1 MSPLPPRPLDP
12 LWRGLRTLRVVV
24 TVGLYLLVLPSGIL
38 PYAVF
43 RVVGACRGWSPVE
56 RARRL
61 QRLCAVGLRCMHWWL
76 RVFRIISFDARQ
88 VRLQLPP
95 GPCVV
100 VANHPTS
107 LDPTALIVLLGE
119 CCTLVKP
126 AVYRQRLIG
135 ALLAQ
140 AMHFEGPSLDPGSVG
155 NVLDEAMVRLRA
167 GMHLFV
173 FPEGTRSPEGELRP
187 FDRIA
192 FAIAC
197 RAGVPVVSLLLRCD
211 PVYLSHATPL
221 YRPPARQPRLVV
233 ETLAVDRPEQ
243 VGGDSRRLRDL
254 VEGRFRAAVGSGDA
268 HGNAAPPGAG
278 RRWNRPG
285 AGIN

>member
-1 MSPLPPRPLDP
+1 VTDAPSRPLEA

-38 PYAVF
+38 PFAIF
-43 RVVGACRGWSPVE
+43 RGWCALRGLSAVE
-56 RARRL
+56 RARQL
-61 QRLCAVGLRCMHWWL
+61 QRLCAFGLRRMHWWL
-76 RVFRIISFDARQ
+76 RVFRVISFDART

-100 VANHPTS
+100 VANHPTA
-107 LDPTALIVLLGE
+107 LDPTALIALLGE

-140 AMHFEGPSLDPGSVG
+140 AMHFEGPSHDPGSIG
-155 NVLDEAMVRLRA
+155 QVLEDAEARLNA

-173 FPEGTRSPEGELRP
+173 FPEGTRSPEGGLLP

-197 RAGVPVVSLLLRCD
+197 RAKVPVVLLGFRCD
-211 PVYLSHATPL
+211 PVYLSHETPL
-221 YRPPARQPRLVV
+221 YRPPARQPRLSLEQV
-233 ETLAVDRPEQ
+233 AVYHPEQ
-243 VGGDSRRLRDL
+243 AEWDSRRLRDR
-254 VEGRFRAAVGSGDA
+254 VEGDLRKWLAQT
-268 HGNAAPPGAG
+268 HGC
-278 RRWNRPG
+278 
-285 AGIN
+285 

>member
-1 MSPLPPRPLDP
+1 MLAPARPSHYNAAVSPLPPRPLDP

-38 PYAVF
+38 PYAIF
-43 RVVGACRGWSPVE
+43 RLWCACRGLAPVE

-61 QRLCAVGLRCMHWWL
+61 QRLCAFGLRRMHWWL
-76 RVFRIISFDARQ
+76 RWFRIITFDVRQ
-88 VRLQLPP
+88 VRLQLPA

-107 LDPTALIVLLGE
+107 LDPTALIALFEE

-155 NVLDEAMVRLRA
+155 QVLEEAQKRLAA

-173 FPEGTRSPEGELRP
+173 FPEGTRSPEGGLRE

-197 RAGVPVVSLLLRCD
+197 RAKVPVVSLGLRCA

-221 YRPPARQPRLVV
+221 YRPPARQPVLTI
-233 ETLAVDRPEQ
+233 EQLAVDRPEE
-243 VGGDSRRLRDL
+243 VGGDSRRLRER
-254 VEGRFRAAVGSGDA
+254 VEARFRSWVGPAETGD
-268 HGNAAPPGAG
+268 
-278 RRWNRPG
+278 
-285 AGIN
+285 